1 MTSYKEIKP
10 ILQRAAQ
17 QNFWAFCCYM
27 DWDFFHEKRRYF
39 KDIAIELQYVV
50 DQYRIGKAVQISISL
65 PPRAG
70 KSYITSLFACYW
82 LAQFPELSVMRNTC
96 TSTLYDKFSYDTR
109 ALIRSKKFSEVY
121 PNVVLAND
129 KQNLGGWNLST
140 SKQVGY
146 FGAGVG
152 GTIIGFGANIAITD
166 DLYKSMQDALSD
178 TVRDKV
184 KMWKESAH
192 DSRKEKNCPE
202 IFIGTRWV
210 KDDVIG
216 EAMSSGKLHRSIVI
230 PALIDDMSFCED
242 VKSTEE
248 YLTIKKS
255 IEESTWSAEYMQ
267 EPLDVKGLLLPLSSL
282 KLADTSIINYD
293 NAIWR
298 LAVGDPADRG
308 GDKYAVPFIYVCV
321 MNGEMICVVKDVICN
336 KDGVEVNSERI
347 KEKCGKL
354 MIEEVYIES
363 NGVGLAAVLQLKRI
377 LTSNTSLRAFPST
390 EEKEVRILSNYE
402 FIRDYFVF
410 DENYK
415 SKEEYNTFM
424 NDLTGY
430 MKDGDNNHKKDAI
443 DVLSTAAKLI
453 KVKFAKYL
461 YS

>member
-1 MTSYKEIKP
+1 
-10 ILQRAAQ
+10 
-17 QNFWAFCCYM
+17 M
-27 DWDFFHEKRRYF
+27 DWEFFHIKRRYF
-39 KDIAIELQYVV
+39 KDIAIELQYLI
-50 DQYRIGKAVQISISL
+50 DQYRIGNAIQVSISL

-70 KSYITSLFACYW
+70 KSYITSLFACFW
-82 LAQFPELSVMRNTC
+82 LSQFPDLSVMRNTC

-109 ALIRSKKFSEVY
+109 ALMRSTKYSEVF
-121 PNVVLAND
+121 PSIRLASD
-129 KQNLGGWNLST
+129 KQNLGGWNLAT

-152 GTIIGFGANIAITD
+152 GTIIGFGANLAITD

-178 TVRDKV
+178 TVRDKIEL
-184 KMWKESAH
+184 WKESAH

-202 IFIGTRWV
+202 IYIGTRWT
-210 KDDVIG
+210 KSDIIG
-216 EAMSSGKLHRSIVI
+216 KAMDSGKLHKSIVI

-248 YLTIKKS
+248 YLTIRRE
-255 IEESTWSAEYMQ
+255 IEESTWLAEYMQ
-267 EPLDVKGLLLPLSSL
+267 EPLDIKGLLLPLSSI
-282 KLADTSIINYD
+282 KLADASILKHD
-293 NAIWR
+293 NAVWR
-298 LAVGDPADRG
+298 IAVGDPADKG

-321 MNGEMICVVKDVICN
+321 NEGRLICVVKDVICN

-347 KEKCGKL
+347 KEKASNL
-354 MIEEVYIES
+354 LIEEIYIES
-363 NGVGLAAVLQLKRI
+363 NGLGLAAVLQLKRI

-415 SKEEYNTFM
+415 QNIEYNTFM

-430 MKDGDNNHKKDAI
+430 MKDGDNTHKKDAI